1 VGLTVSPRNNAAQ
14 KNYPMLIAERQA
26 KLKDL
31 LGRRGMSDLDTL
43 AAELGVSQ
51 STIRRDVEILEQ
63 SGVVKRT
70 HGGVIW
76 LGDQYAAGPQGR
88 GLAQARPYAFDQ
100 RTHFKAE
107 VKRQIALAAAKLVEP
122 GQTIILDGGTTTWY
136 FAQELLGRSLQLITN
151 SLPIANLFTND
162 ENVELILTGGLV
174 YPRNGVL
181 LGPAVEATLS
191 TVHAKTLFISVAGIF
206 GGSLYNQNLLLVQ
219 SELRMMAQAQQIV
232 LLADAAKFETQAL
245 AFLCQLDEVDI
256 VISDAALPE
265 HHREAIKVA
274 GCELII
280 APTIAE

>member
-1 VGLTVSPRNNAAQ
+1 
-14 KNYPMLIAERQA
+14 MLIAERQA

-31 LGRRGMSDLDTL
+31 LGRRGISDLDTL

-63 SGVVKRT
+63 SGLVKRT

-76 LGDQYAAGPQGR
+76 LGEQASLPGR
-88 GLAQARPYAFDQ
+88 GSHQARPYAFDQ
-100 RTHFKAE
+100 RTHFKAD
-107 VKRQIALAAAKLVEP
+107 VKQQIAHAAAKLVEP
-122 GQTIILDGGTTTWY
+122 GHTIIIDGGTTTWY
-136 FAQELLGRSLQLITN
+136 FAQELVGRSLQLITN

-191 TVHAKTLFISVAGIF
+191 TVHAKTLFFSAAGIQ
-206 GGSLYNQNLLLVQ
+206 GGALYNQNLLLVQ

-232 LLADAAKFETQAL
+232 MLADAAKFETQAL
-245 AFLCQLDEVDI
+245 AFLCRLDEVDI
-256 VISDAALPE
+256 VISDEALPE
-265 HHREAIKVA
+265 HHRQAVRAA

-280 APTIAE
+280 APATPA